1 MKHLSREELIDS
13 LEGSLALA
21 REAHMDAC
29 PSCRAERA
37 SLEQV
42 LQRVAAIEVPE
53 PSPLFWEHFSARVRE
68 SAAQQAGWTEQADS
82 SWTERAGWHTWVW
95 PRWAVGSATL
105 VVCVTLGWA
114 SWHDYGRRHFIEKP
128 GVVRIHEGAPDSG
141 DPGLALM
148 VSDEDW
154 NLVMSMAEDVTVDD
168 ADEPE
173 PGLVIRPGATD
184 RAFTDL
190 SSEQRTELA
199 RLLTAEMTRPAS

>member
-13 LEGSLALA
+13 LEGSLPLA
-21 REAHMDAC
+21 REAHLDDC
-29 PSCRAERA
+29 LTCRAERT

-42 LQRVAAIEVPE
+42 LQRVAAVEIPE
-53 PSPLFWEHFSARVRE
+53 PSPLFWEHFSARVRD
-68 SAAQQAGWTEQADS
+68 AAARQPVPAGAGWEA
-82 SWTERAGWHTWVW
+82 WAW
-95 PRWAVGSATL
+95 PRWAVGAATL
-105 VVCVTLGWA
+105 VLCVTLGWA
-114 SWHDYGRRHFIEKP
+114 GWRDYGRAHFVDK
-128 GVVRIHEGAPDSG
+128 GNVRLVHEGG
-141 DPGLALM
+141 LEGTDPGLALM

-168 ADEPE
+168 ADE